1 MSAQYNHKCNSRSSL
16 SSSLSLDIKTKVK
29 QKLPP
34 FVGAKSRTAGS
45 VDAETGA
52 RRVNEGLR
60 GGEQGA
66 NGEADGCGEAR
77 ASGWRFP
84 MTEDDNNRSSV
95 FFHFALLSYY

>member
-1 MSAQYNHKCNSRSSL
+1 M
-16 SSSLSLDIKTKVK
+16 DIKTKVK

-34 FVGAKSRTAGS
+34 FAGVKSRTTGS

-52 RRVNEGLR
+52 RRVKEG
-60 GGEQGA
+60 QGPRQKERA